1 MENTRRHKRYKV
13 DSTNIHGTIIFASY
27 VKINDLSVGGIS
39 LTTEKRLAIGSEYAL
54 KIHGKDTQ
62 LTVKGTVMW
71 SCLSESIVDSIG
83 NVIPIFKTGI
93 KFIDLST
100 NQKNE
105 IIKFIEA
112 HKKEPEEKID
122 VYSLSGNRLFVRFRL
137 QEADKA
143 TLQEQDDYK
152 VKNISLSGLLIES
165 KHALKLE
172 DKINMQI
179 TLADNKI
186 ISFLGRVVICSM
198 IKYAKAVSY
207 EIGIEFINIAAK
219 DKDALKNFI
228 SLLGKTS

>member
-1 MENTRRHKRYKV
+1 MKNTRRQKRYKV
-13 DSTNIHGTIIFASY
+13 DSTNICGTIVFASY
-27 VKINDLSVGGIS
+27 LKINDISVGGIS
-39 LTTEKRLAIGSEYAL
+39 LTTEKRLTIGNEYAL
-54 KIHGKDTQ
+54 KLQGRDTQ

-71 SCLSESIVDSIG
+71 SLLSESIADSIG

-93 KFIDLST
+93 QFIDLST
-100 NQKNE
+100 DQENE

-137 QEADKA
+137 KEADKA

-172 DKINMQI
+172 DKINMQMA
-179 TLADNKI
+179 LPDNKI
-186 ISFLGRVVICSM
+186 ISFLGRVVTCTMTKRVGSE
-198 IKYAKAVSY
+198 SY
-207 EIGIEFINIAAK
+207 DIGMEFIDIAEK
-219 DKDALKNFI
+219 DEKALKNFI
-228 SLLGKTS
+228 SLLG

>member
-1 MENTRRHKRYKV
+1 MKNTRRQKRYKV
-13 DSTNIHGTIIFASY
+13 DSTNISGTIIFASY
-27 VKINDLSVGGIS
+27 LKINDISVGGIS
-39 LTTEKRLAIGSEYAL
+39 LTTEKRLTIGNEYAL
-54 KIHGKDTQ
+54 KLQGRDTQ

-71 SCLSESIVDSIG
+71 SLLSESIADSIG

-93 KFIDLST
+93 QFVDLST
-100 NQKNE
+100 VQENE

-137 QEADKA
+137 KEADKA

-172 DKINMQI
+172 DKINMQMA
-179 TLADNKI
+179 LPDNKI
-186 ISFLGRVVICSM
+186 ISFLGRVVTCTMTKRVGSE
-198 IKYAKAVSY
+198 SY
-207 EIGIEFINIAAK
+207 DIGMEFIDIAEK
-219 DKDALKNFI
+219 DEKAFKNFI
-228 SLLGKTS
+228 SLLG

>member
-1 MENTRRHKRYKV
+1 MENIRRHKRYKV

-54 KIHGKDTQ
+54 KIQGKDTQ

-93 KFIDLST
+93 KFTDLST
-100 NQKNE
+100 NQNNE
-105 IIKFIEA
+105 IIKFIET
-112 HKKEPEEKID
+112 HKKEPKEKID

-172 DKINMQI
+172 ERINMQI

-198 IKYAKAVSY
+198 IKYVKAVSY

-219 DKDALKNFI
+219 DEDALKDFI

>member
-1 MENTRRHKRYKV
+1 MKNTRRQKRYKV
-13 DSTNIHGTIIFASY
+13 DSTNISGTIILASY
-27 VKINDLSVGGIS
+27 LKINDISIGGIS
-39 LTTEKRLAIGSEYAL
+39 LTTEKRLTIGNEYSL
-54 KIHGKDTQ
+54 KLRGKDTQ

-71 SCLSESIVDSIG
+71 SLLSESIADSIG

-93 KFIDLST
+93 QFIDLST
-100 NQKNE
+100 KQENE

-137 QEADKA
+137 KEADKA

-172 DKINMQI
+172 DKINMQMA
-179 TLADNKI
+179 LPDNKI
-186 ISFLGRVVICSM
+186 ISFLGRVVTCTMTKPVESE
-198 IKYAKAVSY
+198 SY
-207 EIGIEFINIAAK
+207 DIGMEFIDISEK
-219 DKDALKNFI
+219 DEKALKNFI
-228 SLLGKTS
+228 SLLG

>member
-1 MENTRRHKRYKV
+1 MKNTRRQKRYKV
-13 DSTNIHGTIIFASY
+13 DSTNICGTIVFASY
-27 VKINDLSVGGIS
+27 LKINDISVGGIS
-39 LTTEKRLAIGSEYAL
+39 LTTEKRLTIGNEYSL
-54 KIHGKDTQ
+54 KLQGKDTQ

-71 SCLSESIVDSIG
+71 SLLSESIADSIG

-93 KFIDLST
+93 QFIDLST
-100 NQKNE
+100 EQENE

-137 QEADKA
+137 KEADKA

-172 DKINMQI
+172 DKINMQMA
-179 TLADNKI
+179 LPDNKI
-186 ISFLGRVVICSM
+186 ISFLGRVVTCTMTKCAGSE
-198 IKYAKAVSY
+198 SY
-207 EIGIEFINIAAK
+207 DIGMEFIDIAEK
-219 DKDALKNFI
+219 DEKALKNFI
-228 SLLGKTS
+228 SLLG

>member
-1 MENTRRHKRYKV
+1 MENTRRQKRYKV
-13 DSTNIHGTIIFASY
+13 DSTNIRGTIIFASY
-27 VKINDLSVGGIS
+27 LKINDISIGGIS
-39 LTTEKRLAIGSEYAL
+39 LTTEKRLTIGNEYAL
-54 KIHGKDTQ
+54 KLQGKDTQ

-71 SCLSESIVDSIG
+71 SLLSESIADSIG

-93 KFIDLST
+93 QFIDLST
-100 NQKNE
+100 DQENE

-137 QEADKA
+137 KEADKA

-172 DKINMQI
+172 DKINMQMA
-179 TLADNKI
+179 LPDNKI
-186 ISFLGRVVICSM
+186 ISFLGRVVTCTMTKRVGSE
-198 IKYAKAVSY
+198 SY
-207 EIGIEFINIAAK
+207 DIGMEFIDIAEK
-219 DKDALKNFI
+219 DEKALKNFI
-228 SLLGKTS
+228 SLLG